1 MSQHK
6 CILLQFCNCFYFC
19 QVFKT
24 AWVINRTDS
33 TSTFKFL
40 VLIVLFCIKCLQLSR
55 FKAKCC
61 RYFNIPEFCE
71 LIRVK
76 RDEFLSFILYAL
88 FYTVILT
95 HLPLNVVFSLN
106 LNFFSHFFSYICMP
120 FLIIKYCFFIVFNI
134 FLCIT

>member
-1 MSQHK
+1 MV
-6 CILLQFCNCFYFC
+6 FCFYLC
-19 QVFKT
+19 QVFKIASVT
-24 AWVINRTDS
+24 NHTSS
-33 TSTFKFL
+33 TYTSKFL
-40 VLIVLFCIKCLQLSR
+40 DLIDLFSTKCLLLTK
-55 FKAKCC
+55 FKAKCY
-61 RYFNIPEFCE
+61 RYFIRLAFCE

-76 RDEFLSFILYAL
+76 RDEYLSFILYAF